1 MSGGSR
7 GWGGYSAERVLKME
21 TAGTTER
28 GGAMGER
35 NALPIDYLTHIST
48 SDL

>member
-1 MSGGSR
+1 M
-7 GWGGYSAERVLKME
+7 GGYFAEQMPKME

-28 GGAMGER
+28 GGAMRER
-35 NALPIDYLTHIST
+35 NALPIDYVTHIST